1 VGVGIGGV
9 RSILARASAVDG
21 AGEIL
26 YDKYVR
32 PIEKVTGT
40 PLLLCCTP
48 PTRHPLTPA
57 VTDYRTHVSG
67 ITAKLVSSP
76 DAVSFKEVSALVGVS
91 ARLRLIDRM

>member
-1 VGVGIGGV
+1 LQVGVGIGGV

-21 AGEIL
+21 AGEIV

-48 PTRHPLTPA
+48 PQHATL
-57 VTDYRTHVSG
+57 
-67 ITAKLVSSP
+67 
-76 DAVSFKEVSALVGVS
+76 
-91 ARLRLIDRM
+91 

>member
-48 PTRHPLTPA
+48 PNTPPS
-57 VTDYRTHVSG
+57 DSG
-67 ITAKLVSSP
+67 CHRLSHACEWHYGQACELARCSVVQRGKRSRRCFGATALN
-76 DAVSFKEVSALVGVS
+76 
-91 ARLRLIDRM
+91 